1 MLGKTA
7 NGLFWMFRYLERSEN
22 TARLIHAGLRM
33 ALTRSQ
39 NDARDWESIL
49 TTGGILNSF
58 KDNHE
63 VCDGKTVMNFLLRD
77 TNNFSSVLSSMEQAR
92 QNARL
97 ARTALTREVWE
108 AVNESWLALSEAL
121 KKPAAPKDIPDI
133 LSLILRQS
141 AQVQGALHST
151 MLRNDIFDFSRLGTF
166 IERADNTS
174 RIIDVKYYVLLPSS
188 ASVGGP
194 VDNAQWEGVLRSV
207 SAQQSY
213 RWLHQGELSA
223 KEIANFLILDRRM
236 PRSLLFCL
244 NEIVLNLNYLDKAYS
259 QKVPSTALARRL
271 KRDLAETSI
280 EEILENGL
288 HEFIADFLNRN
299 RALAAQIETDFRF
312 MA

>member
-22 TARLIHAGLRM
+22 TARLINAGLRM

-49 TTGGILNSF
+49 TTGDILEDF
-58 KDNHE
+58 KDKFD
-63 VCDGKTVMNFLLRD
+63 VCDGKSVMNFLLRD
-77 TNNFSSVLSSMEQAR
+77 EDNASSVLSSMRQAR

-97 ARTALTREVWE
+97 GRTALTREVWE
-108 AVNESWLALSEAL
+108 AVNESWLVLSRAL
-121 KKPAAPKDIPDI
+121 KKPIVPKDIPDI
-133 LSLILRQS
+133 LSLVLRLS

-213 RWLHQGELSA
+213 RWLHQGELSP
-223 KEIANFLILDRRM
+223 KEIASFLILDQRM

-259 QKVPSTALARRL
+259 QKVPSSVLARSL
-271 KRDLAETSI
+271 KRDLSGTSI
-280 EEILENGL
+280 EIILENGL
-288 HEFIADFLNRN
+288 HEFIADFLSRN